1 MWIVISRLPT
11 KTLVDLRWK
20 LRPQMSAVN
29 LLNMLGMSE
38 FHAPCHMLISHRD
51 TDVSGLRMARTMFEW
66 EFVPYLPAST
76 LQG

>member
-1 MWIVISRLPT
+1 
-11 KTLVDLRWK
+11 
-20 LRPQMSAVN
+20 MSAVN

-66 EFVPYLPAST
+66 EFVPYLPVST